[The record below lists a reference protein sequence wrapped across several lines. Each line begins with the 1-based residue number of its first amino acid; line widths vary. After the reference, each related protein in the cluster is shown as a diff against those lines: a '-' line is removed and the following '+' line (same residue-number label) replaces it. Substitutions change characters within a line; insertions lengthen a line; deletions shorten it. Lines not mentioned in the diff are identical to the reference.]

1 MSETSVPV
9 RQPAFAAL
17 RHSGARIYLLSA
29 AVTMTADAIEHVV
42 SYWMMYQKFHSPELA
57 GFAVISHWVPFLLL
71 SVWGGS
77 LADRYDPRRIIQIGM
92 LFFIVA
98 SLAWAVL
105 FLTDSLTMWE
115 ACVILVI
122 HGMSGVFWG
131 AAEQLLIY
139 DIVGPAQLQ
148 SGIRFLATS
157 RTLGLLLGPAVGGF
171 LMLQIGP
178 APTLFVNVL
187 LYMPLTLWL
196 WKAPYGPKFRKGP
209 QPAPRPSIR
218 GLDDYRMAII
228 AVTGNRT
235 MLYMTVL
242 AGAASFFIG
251 MGMQPQMPAFAAAL
265 GHGQDSLYYTVLF
278 GSSAMG
284 ALAAG
289 IGLEVRS
296 FLKPNP
302 RTAILLAI
310 LYCCAVGGFSISTN
324 FWLSVVLLIVA
335 GFLNLSYAAMAQ
347 TLVQLNAP
355 PDMRGRVMGL
365 YATSA
370 FGLMAFSGVTVGLVG
385 GAIGVH
391 LALGLS
397 AGVMFCVAVV
407 LLGLYVRQ
415 RPAQAS
421 PSTSAIE

>member
-1 MSETSVPV
+1 MSEPSAPP
-9 RQPAFAAL
+9 RQLSFAAL
-17 RHSGARIYLLSA
+17 RHPGARIYLLAA
-29 AVTMTADAIEHVV
+29 AVTMMADAIEHVV
-42 SYWMMYQKFHSPELA
+42 SYWMMYQKFNSPELA

-92 LFFIVA
+92 LCFIVA
-98 SLAWAVL
+98 SLSWAVL

-131 AAEQLLIY
+131 AAEQLLIH

-157 RTLGLLLGPAVGGF
+157 RTLGMLLGPAVGGF

-178 APTLFVNVL
+178 APALFVNAL
-187 LYMPLTLWL
+187 LYLPLTLWL
-196 WKAPYGPKFRKGP
+196 WKAPYGPKFRIGP
-209 QPAPRPSIR
+209 QPAPRPSLR
-218 GLDDYRMAII
+218 GLDDIRMALA

-235 MLYMTVL
+235 MLYMTL
-242 AGAASFFIG
+242 LSGAASFFIG
-251 MGMQPQMPAFAAAL
+251 LGMQPQMPEFAASL
-265 GHGQDSLYYTVLF
+265 GHADDGFYYSLLF
-278 GSSAMG
+278 AGTAIG
-284 ALAAG
+284 ALIAG
-289 IGLEVRS
+289 ISLEVRS
-296 FLKPNP
+296 FLKADP
-302 RTAILLAI
+302 RTAIILTI
-310 LYCCAVGGFSISTN
+310 LYCVATGAFAASTN
-324 FWLSVVLLIVA
+324 FWLSMLLLVIG

-355 PDMRGRVMGL
+355 AEMRGRVMGL

-370 FGLMAFSGVTVGLVG
+370 LGLMAFSGVTVGLLG
-385 GAIGVH
+385 GMIGVQ

-397 AGVMFCVAVV
+397 AGAVFCIAVA
-407 LLGLYVRQ
+407 LLAAFVRSGRRQ
-415 RPAQAS
+415 LR

>member
-1 MSETSVPV
+1 MSDASVLS
-9 RQPAFAAL
+9 RQPSFAAL
-17 RHSGARIYLLSA
+17 RHPGARIYLLAA

-42 SYWMMYQKFHSPELA
+42 SYWMMYQKFDSPELA

-77 LADRYDPRRIIQIGM
+77 LADRYDPRRVIQIGM

-105 FLTDSLTMWE
+105 FVTDSLTMWE

-131 AAEQLLIY
+131 AAEQLLIH

-178 APTLFVNVL
+178 APALFVNAA
-187 LYMPLTLWL
+187 LYLPLTLWL

-218 GLDDYRMAII
+218 GLDDIRMAAA
-228 AVTGNRT
+228 AVRGNRT
-235 MLYMTVL
+235 MLYMTL
-242 AGAASFFIG
+242 LSGAASFFIG
-251 MGMQPQMPAFAAAL
+251 QGMQPQMPAFAAAL
-265 GHGQDSLYYTVLF
+265 GHGEDGFYYTLLF
-278 GSSAMG
+278 GSGAIG
-284 ALAAG
+284 ALIAG
-289 IGLEVRS
+289 VGLEVRS
-296 FLKPNP
+296 FLKADP
-302 RTAILLAI
+302 RTVIILTI
-310 LYCCAVGGFSISTN
+310 LYCGAVGGFAVSTN
-324 FWLSVVLLIVA
+324 FWLSVALLVIA
-335 GFLNLSYAAMAQ
+335 GFLNLAYASMAQ

-355 PDMRGRVMGL
+355 ADMRGRVMGL

-370 FGLMAFSGVTVGLVG
+370 LGLMAFSGVTVGLLG
-385 GAIGVH
+385 GLIGLH

-397 AGVMFCVAVV
+397 ATALLCVALA
-407 LLGLYVRQ
+407 LLAKFAKARRY
-415 RPAQAS
+415 AS